1 RLIGLDNNKLEGEI
15 PGDIG
20 SLPKLQTLFV
30 SRNQLTGSIPPEI
43 GKLASLTGLHMGF
56 NSLEGSI
63 PQELGSLSHLRFLNL
78 SNNQLGGMIPTS
90 PFPQNCSRLQIFSLS
105 HNNLVGTIPRNLS
118 NCLEL
123 RLIGLDNNKLEGE
136 IPGDIGSLPKL
147 QTLFVSRNQLTG
159 SIPPEI
165 GKLASLTGLHMG
177 FNNLEGSIPQELGSL
192 SHLRS
197 LNLSNNQLGGMIPT
211 SLFQN
216 CSRLQ
221 IFSLSHNNLVGT
233 IPRNLSNCL
242 ELRLIGLDNNKLE
255 GEIPS
260 DIASLTKLEAIVI
273 WSNQLTG
280 SIPPEIGKLGSL
292 KRLYLGHNRINGAI
306 PAAIGN
312 LSSLA
317 HLDLSNNLL
326 AGAIPT
332 AIWNLTSLVELVLL
346 NDSLTGVIPSDI
358 GNLVRVTYLN
368 LHFNYL
374 VETIPETLGS
384 LNKLEKLFLAHNK
397 LEARNAAGWRF
408 LDALTNCSHLRIL
421 DISVNQL
428 GGVLPKSIAN
438 LSKTLELL
446 HIQRNQIA
454 GNIPTEIGNF
464 MNLTEIDTSSNL
476 LHEIPATIGNL
487 SSLVELDLSGNNFVG
502 EIPATLGNLSQLTS
516 LLLSSNEL
524 RGSIPPSL
532 GKCPLDTLN
541 LGFNKLSGGVPK
553 EIFYI
558 LSLTKLFDISHN
570 SLTGSLPP
578 EIGNLRN
585 IEIVDVSSNRL
596 SGEIPSTIAQCQVLQ
611 YLYMQGNLIRG
622 SIPSFGQLKGLR
634 VLDIS
639 RNNLSGHIPDF
650 LRSFNMTY
658 LNLSFNDLDGEV
670 PKDGIFGNASAFS
683 VVGNSKLCG
692 GIPELRLPSCTSQKK
707 SSSAK
712 LIAISSVVGGIL
724 FVTFLISLL
733 VARHRIRKSSRLSS
747 VTSCIREQHRKVSYA
762 ELLGATNEF
771 SPANLIG
778 MGSFGSVYRG
788 IVDWED
794 HKDVAVKVLNLQQ
807 RGASRS
813 FLAEC
818 EALRNIRHRNLV
830 KVLTSCSGVDF
841 RGNDFKALVFEFLP
855 NGSLD
860 KWLHPPERDEQG
872 SIRMLSLLQ
881 RLNIS
886 IDVASA
892 LAYLHHHVPSPIVHC
907 DLKPSNVLLDHDM
920 VARVGDFG
928 LARILNKIMSKSSQ
942 RSTNS
947 ATLKGSIG
955 YAAPEYGMGNKVSI
969 QGDVYS
975 YGILLLEMFTGRR
988 PTDDGFE
995 AGLNLHQ
1002 YVEMAL
1008 PDQIA
1013 DIMDPNLFLGTGE
1026 GKVHPANPSA
1036 NMPNIRAVECVTSV
1050 LRVGILCSKE
1060 SPKERMDM
1068 EDVIRELHD
1077 IRDAYLGLPLQ
1088 E

>member
-1 RLIGLDNNKLEGEI
+1 MQSDLPSQKNTCMERTGLKCFMYTCVLWPFSVTLLHLMLLSSVGLSAASQMETPNADRL
-15 PGDIG
+15 
-20 SLPKLQTLFV
+20 SLRAFKTLL
-30 SRNQLTGSIPPEI
+30 SDPSGA
-43 GKLASLTGLHMGF
+43 LASWDNASLHFCRWRGVTCR
-56 NSLEGSI
+56 NHGGEPRVTALELESL
-63 PQELGSLSHLRFLNL
+63 QLELGFLSHLRTLNL
-78 SNNQLGGMIPTS
+78 RNNQLGGMIPTS
-90 PFPQNCSRLQIFSLS
+90 LFLQNCSRLRIFSLS

-118 NCLEL
+118 NCWELED
-123 RLIGLDNNKLEGE
+123 IGLDNN
-136 IPGDIGSLPKL
+136 
-147 QTLFVSRNQLTG
+147 
-159 SIPPEI
+159 
-165 GKLASLTGLHMG
+165 M
-177 FNNLEGSIPQELGSL
+177 
-192 SHLRS
+192 
-197 LNLSNNQLGGMIPT
+197 
-211 SLFQN
+211 
-216 CSRLQ
+216 
-221 IFSLSHNNLVGT
+221 
-233 IPRNLSNCL
+233 
-242 ELRLIGLDNNKLE
+242 LE

-260 DIASLTKLEAIVI
+260 DIASLTKLKTIVI
-273 WSNQLTG
+273 WTNRLTG
-280 SIPPEIGKLGSL
+280 SIPPEIGNLRFLTTLILGDNHL
-292 KRLYLGHNRINGAI
+292 NGTI
-306 PAAIGN
+306 PATLGN
-312 LSSLA
+312 LSSLDY
-317 HLDLSNNLL
+317 LDLSQNPL
-326 AGAIPT
+326 AGVIPAT
-332 AIWNLTSLVELVLL
+332 IWNLTSLDQLVLVH
-346 NDSLTGVIPSDI
+346 NSLTGVIPSDI
-358 GNLVRVTYLN
+358 GNLVRLTYLTLFEN
-368 LHFNYL
+368 LL
-374 VETIPETLGS
+374 VGTIPETLGS
-384 LNKLEKLFLAHNK
+384 LHKLEILFLGYNK

-408 LDALTNCSHLRIL
+408 LDALTNCSHLIIF
-421 DISVNQL
+421 DISANQL

-438 LSKTLELL
+438 LSKSLEML
-446 HIQRNQIA
+446 HIQHNQIG

-464 MNLTEIDTSSNL
+464 MNLTEIDASSNR
-476 LHEIPATIGNL
+476 LHGIIPPTLGGLSRLERLNLSRNQFVREIPATIGNL
-487 SSLVELDLSGNNFVG
+487 SSLVELDLSGNYFVG
-502 EIPATLGNLSQLTS
+502 EIPAILVKHPRLILLQLDDNQ
-516 LLLSSNEL
+516 LH
-524 RGSIPPSL
+524 GSIPPSL
-532 GKCPLDTLN
+532 GKCPLETLN
-541 LGFNKLSGGVPK
+541 LASNKLTGTTPK
-553 EIFYI
+553 EIFYMP
-558 LSLTKLFDISHN
+558 SLTKLFNISYN
-570 SLTGSLPP
+570 SLTGSLPF
-578 EIGNLRN
+578 EIGNLKN
-585 IEIVDVSSNRL
+585 TPTIDVSNNRL
-596 SGEIPSTIAQCQVLQ
+596 SGEIPSTIAECQVLQ
-611 YLYMQGNLIRG
+611 YLYMQGNLFRG
-622 SIPSFGQLKGLR
+622 PIPSFGQLKGLR
-634 VLDIS
+634 VLDVS
-639 RNNLSGHIPDF
+639 SNSLSGHIPDF

-692 GIPELRLPSCTSQKK
+692 VFQNSDCHHNK
-707 SSSAK
+707 SSSVK
-712 LIAISSVVGGIL
+712 LIAITSVVGGIL
-724 FVTFLISLL
+724 CVTFLISLL

-747 VTSCIREQHRKVSYA
+747 VTSCVRDQHRKVSFA
-762 ELLGATNEF
+762 ELLRATNEF

-778 MGSFGSVYRG
+778 MGSFGSVYKG

-794 HKDVAVKVLNLQQ
+794 HMIVAVKVLNLQQ

-830 KVLTSCSGVDF
+830 KVLTSCSAVDF

-860 KWLHPPERDEQG
+860 KWLHPPERDEKG
-872 SIRMLSLLQ
+872 SLRMLSLLQ

-988 PTDDGFE
+988 PTDDGFK

-1008 PDQIA
+1008 PDQVA
-1013 DIMDPNLFLGTGE
+1013 DIMDPNLLLGTGE
-1026 GKVHPANPSA
+1026 GEGHPANPSA
-1036 NMPNIRAVECVTSV
+1036 NRPNIRAVECVTSV

-1060 SPKERMDM
+1060 SPKERRDM

-1077 IRDAYLGLPLQ
+1077 IRDAFLGLPLL

>member
-1 RLIGLDNNKLEGEI
+1 MGPLAISVMLLHLMFLSSVGLSAASQMETPTAESTNADRLSLHSFKTLLSDPSGALASWDNASVHFCLWRGVTCRTHGGEPRVTGLKLE
-15 PGDIG
+15 
-20 SLPKLQTLFV
+20 SL
-30 SRNQLTGSIPPEI
+30 QLE
-43 GKLASLTGLHMGF
+43 GKLSPSLANLTFLRRLLLGLHMGF

-63 PQELGSLSHLRFLNL
+63 PQELGFLSHLRTLDL

-90 PFPQNCSRLQIFSLS
+90 LFQNCSRLQIFNLS
-105 HNNLVGTIPRNLS
+105 HNNMSGTIPRNLS

-136 IPGDIGSLPKL
+136 IPGDIGSLTKL
-147 QTLFVSRNQLTG
+147 KAIVIWTNRLTG

-165 GKLASLTGLHMG
+165 GNLRFLTTL
-177 FNNLEGSIPQELGSL
+177 ILGDN
-192 SHLRS
+192 HL
-197 LNLSNNQLGGMIPT
+197 N
-211 SLFQN
+211 
-216 CSRLQ
+216 
-221 IFSLSHNNLVGT
+221 GT
-233 IPRNLSNCL
+233 IPATL
-242 ELRLIGLDNNKLE
+242 
-255 GEIPS
+255 
-260 DIASLTKLEAIVI
+260 
-273 WSNQLTG
+273 
-280 SIPPEIGKLGSL
+280 
-292 KRLYLGHNRINGAI
+292 
-306 PAAIGN
+306 GN
-312 LSSLA
+312 LSSLGY
-317 HLDLSNNLL
+317 LDLSNNRL
-326 AGAIPT
+326 AGAIPS
-332 AIWNLTSLVELVLL
+332 AIWNLTSLNQLVLVG
-346 NDSLTGVIPSDI
+346 DSLTGVIPSDI
-358 GNLVRVTYLN
+358 GNLVRLTYLTLFKN
-368 LHFNYL
+368 HL
-374 VETIPETLGS
+374 VGTIPPTLGS
-384 LNKLEKLFLAHNK
+384 LNKLEILFLSDNK
-397 LEARNAAGWRF
+397 FEARNAAGWRF

-476 LHEIPATIGNL
+476 LHGIIPTTLGGLPRLQRLNLSRNQLAREIPATIGNL

>member
-1 RLIGLDNNKLEGEI
+1 MGPLAISVMLLHLMFLSSVGLSAASQMETPTAESTNADRLSLRSFKTLLSDPSGALASWDNVSLHFCWWRGVKCRNHGGEPRVTALKLE
-15 PGDIG
+15 
-20 SLPKLQTLFV
+20 SLQLQ
-30 SRNQLTGSIPPEI
+30 
-43 GKLASLTGLHMGF
+43 GKLSPSLANLTFLRNLSLGN

-63 PQELGSLSHLRFLNL
+63 PQELGSLSHLWTLDLN
-78 SNNQLGGMIPTS
+78 NNNLGGMIPTS
-90 PFPQNCSRLQIFSLS
+90 LFQNCSRLQIFNLS
-105 HNNLVGTIPRNLS
+105 HNNMSGTIPRNLS

-136 IPGDIGSLPKL
+136 IPGDIGSLTKL
-147 QTLFVSRNQLTG
+147 KAIVIWANRLTG

-165 GKLASLTGLHMG
+165 GNLRFLATL
-177 FNNLEGSIPQELGSL
+177 ILGHN
-192 SHLRS
+192 HL
-197 LNLSNNQLGGMIPT
+197 N
-211 SLFQN
+211 
-216 CSRLQ
+216 
-221 IFSLSHNNLVGT
+221 GT
-233 IPRNLSNCL
+233 IPATL
-242 ELRLIGLDNNKLE
+242 
-255 GEIPS
+255 
-260 DIASLTKLEAIVI
+260 
-273 WSNQLTG
+273 
-280 SIPPEIGKLGSL
+280 
-292 KRLYLGHNRINGAI
+292 
-306 PAAIGN
+306 GN
-312 LSSLA
+312 LSSLGY
-317 HLDLSNNLL
+317 LDLSNNRL
-326 AGAIPT
+326 AGAIPS
-332 AIWNLTSLVELVLL
+332 AIWNLTSLDKLVLVG
-346 NDSLTGVIPSDI
+346 DSLTGVIPSDI
-358 GNLVRVTYLN
+358 GNLVRLTYLTLFEN
-368 LHFNYL
+368 LL
-374 VETIPETLGS
+374 VGTIPPTLGS
-384 LNKLEKLFLAHNK
+384 LNKLEILFLSDNK
-397 LEARNAAGWRF
+397 FEARNAAGWRF

-428 GGVLPKSIAN
+428 SGVLPKSVAN
-438 LSKTLELL
+438 LSKSLEML
-446 HIQRNQIA
+446 HIGGNQIA

-464 MNLTEIDTSSNL
+464 MNLTEIDASSNL
-476 LHEIPATIGNL
+476 LHGIIPTTLGGLPRLQRLNLSRNQFAREIPATIGNL
-487 SSLVELDLSGNNFVG
+487 SSLVRLDLSGNNFVG
-502 EIPATLGNLSQLTS
+502 EIPATLG
-516 LLLSSNEL
+516 EL
-524 RGSIPPSL
+524 RRLNLLQLDDNQLHGSIPPSL
-532 GKCPLDTLN
+532 GNCPLETLN
-541 LGFNKLSGGVPK
+541 LAANKLTGTTPK
-553 EIFYI
+553 EIFYMP
-558 LSLTKLFDISHN
+558 SLTKLFNISYN
-570 SLTGSLPP
+570 SLTGSLPL
-578 EIGNLRN
+578 EFGNLKN
-585 IEIVDVSSNRL
+585 VPTIDVSNNRL
-596 SGEIPSTIAQCQVLQ
+596 SGEIPSTIAECQVLQ
-611 YLYMQGNLIRG
+611 YLYMQGNLFRG

-707 SSSAK
+707 SSSSVK
-712 LIAISSVVGGIL
+712 LIAITSVAGGIL

-733 VARHRIRKSSRLSS
+733 VARHLIRKSSRLSS
-747 VTSCIREQHRKVSYA
+747 VTSYIREQHRKVSYA
-762 ELLGATNEF
+762 ELLRATNEF

-778 MGSFGSVYRG
+778 MGSFGSVYKG

-818 EALRNIRHRNLV
+818 EALRNVRHRNLV

-928 LARILNKIMSKSSQ
+928 LARILNRIMSKSSQ

-1008 PDQIA
+1008 PDQVA

-1036 NMPNIRAVECVTSV
+1036 NRPNIRAVECVTSV
-1050 LRVGILCSKE
+1050 LRVGIFCSKE

>member
-1 RLIGLDNNKLEGEI
+1 MGPLAISVMLLHLMLLSSVGLSAASQMETPTAESTNADRLSLRSFKTLLSDPSGALASWDNASLHFCRWRGVTCRNHGGEPRVTALELE
-15 PGDIG
+15 
-20 SLPKLQTLFV
+20 SLNLQ
-30 SRNQLTGSIPPEI
+30 
-43 GKLASLTGLHMGF
+43 GKLSPSLANLTFLRRLRLG
-56 NSLEGSI
+56 NTSLEGSI
-63 PQELGSLSHLRFLNL
+63 PQELGLLPHLRFLNL
-78 SNNQLGGMIPTS
+78 SNNHLGGMIPTS
-90 PFPQNCSRLQIFSLS
+90 PFPQNCSRLRIFSLS

-123 RLIGLDNNKLEGE
+123 QLIGLDNNMLEGE
-136 IPGDIGSLPKL
+136 IPGNIGSLPKL
-147 QTLFVSRNQLTG
+147 QTL
-159 SIPPEI
+159 
-165 GKLASLTGLHMG
+165 
-177 FNNLEGSIPQELGSL
+177 
-192 SHLRS
+192 
-197 LNLSNNQLGGMIPT
+197 
-211 SLFQN
+211 
-216 CSRLQ
+216 
-221 IFSLSHNNLVGT
+221 
-233 IPRNLSNCL
+233 
-242 ELRLIGLDNNKLE
+242 
-255 GEIPS
+255 
-260 DIASLTKLEAIVI
+260 VI

-280 SIPPEIGKLGSL
+280 SIPPETGKLASL
-292 KRLYLGHNRINGAI
+292 TGLYMSVNHLTGPI
-306 PAAIGN
+306 PSAIGN
-312 LSSLA
+312 LSSLTQ
-317 HLDLSNNLL
+317 LDLSNNLL
-326 AGAIPT
+326 AGAIPA
-332 AIWNLTSLVELVLL
+332 AIWNLTSLAGLVLI
-346 NDSLTGVIPSDI
+346 NNYLTGTLPSDV
-358 GNLVRVTYLN
+358 GNLVGLTYLN
-368 LHFNYL
+368 LHNNRL
-374 VETIPETLGS
+374 VGTIPQTLGS
-384 LNKLEKLFLAHNK
+384 LHKLETLFFGYNK
-397 LEARNAAGWRF
+397 VEARNAAGWSF
-408 LDALTNCSHLRIL
+408 LDGLTNCTHLSLL
-421 DISVNQL
+421 DISSNHL
-428 GGVLPKSIAN
+428 GGELPKSIGN
-438 LSKTLELL
+438 LSTTLTVL
-446 HIQRNQIA
+446 QMGGNGIA
-454 GNIPTEIGNF
+454 GSIPLEIGNLVG
-464 MNLTEIDTSSNL
+464 LTKVAMWRNL
-476 LHEIPATIGNL
+476 LSSTIPPTLGRIRTLGL
-487 SSLVELDLSGNNFVG
+487 LDLSQNHLVG
-502 EIPATLGNLSQLTS
+502 EIPATLGNLSRLFS
-516 LLLSSNEL
+516 LLLHTNEL
-524 RGSIPPSL
+524 YGPIPPSL
-532 GKCPLDTLN
+532 GKCPLNRLN
-541 LGFNKLSGGVPK
+541 LASNHLTGEVPK
-553 EIFYI
+553 EI
-558 LSLTKLFDISHN
+558 LSIPTLSIFINVSNN
-570 SLTGSLPP
+570 SLVGSLPS
-578 EIGNLRN
+578 ELGNLKS
-585 IEIVDVSSNRL
+585 IETIDVSNNRL
-596 SGEIPSTIAQCQVLQ
+596 SGEVPGSITGCQVLQ
-611 YLYMQGNLIRG
+611 NLYMQRNFFRG
-622 SIPSFGQLKGLR
+622 SIDVFDQLKGLR

-639 RNNLSGHIPDF
+639 SNNFSGHIPD
-650 LRSFNMTY
+650 LLGRPRSMTY
-658 LNLSFNDLDGEV
+658 LNLSYNDLDGEV
-670 PKDGIFGNASAFS
+670 PEDGIFGNASAFS

-707 SSSAK
+707 SSSSVK
-712 LIAISSVVGGIL
+712 LIATTSVVGGIL

-747 VTSCIREQHRKVSYA
+747 VTSCIKEQHRKISFA

-778 MGSFGSVYRG
+778 MGSFGSVYKG
-788 IVDWED
+788 VVDWED

-988 PTDDGFE
+988 PTDDGFK

-1008 PDQIA
+1008 PDQVA
-1013 DIMDPNLFLGTGE
+1013 DIMDPNLLLGTGE
-1026 GKVHPANPSA
+1026 GEVHPANPSA
-1036 NMPNIRAVECVTSV
+1036 NRPNIRAVECVTSV
-1050 LRVGILCSKE
+1050 LTVGILCSKE
-1060 SPKERMDM
+1060 SPKERRDM

-1077 IRDAYLGLPLQ
+1077 IRDAYLQ